1 MAEPVV
7 PAGPPDAALPA
18 SIELAWGLRDRP
30 AKGPKRALTLE
41 RIVNAGIAV
50 ATAEGL
56 GAVSMARVAGEVG
69 SSTMALYRYLPSKDD
84 LLELM
89 VDTGLGR
96 PPAVFKNVRWRRGL
110 RLWAE
115 GIRDAYR
122 ANPWAL
128 NVPIS
133 SPPLG
138 PNNLQWLEA
147 ALSCLRSTA
156 LTEQQKVSVVLLV
169 SGFVRNE
176 ETLTMNIVAKML
188 ANGDP
193 PRTTAGRLPGSS
205 TKRSSRRCAPPWS
218 LGRWRTRTP
227 PTRAWTPSS
236 SSGSSASW
244 TASRSSSTN
253 SARPGRAP
261 LLPLRDHAKMGG
273 FPQPKASFSA

>member
-193 PRTTAGRLPGSS
+193 PENYGRQVARLIDQAIFPSLCAAVVSGALEDENPTDPGMDAEFEFGLERILDGIAVLIDKQRSPRSRPTT
-205 TKRSSRRCAPPWS
+205 
-218 LGRWRTRTP
+218 TP
-227 PTRAWTPSS
+227 A
-236 SSGSSASW
+236 
-244 TASRSSSTN
+244 
-253 SARPGRAP
+253 
-261 LLPLRDHAKMGG
+261 
-273 FPQPKASFSA
+273 